1 MDRFPEAFRRFEE
14 VVDVSKIKSFQQLKL
29 AFATWAGRKWKE
41 TPKQVE
47 ALKVEA
53 VRLRLVGAIEV
64 SLEDYLA
71 EKREIDVLYRRVYYA
86 RRRFEYNKAR
96 FDEWSAYLNRV
107 REEAR
112 RKRWRK
118 ELLAEVEKPL
128 LPRLEKAKA
137 RMEHWQ
143 KQWNEA
149 YEKLKAERERFRLKI
164 VKIGRMRL
172 RL

>member
-1 MDRFPEAFRRFEE
+1 MDRFPEAFRRFEQ

-41 TPKQVE
+41 SPLQLQ
-47 ALKVEA
+47 ALRVQAE
-53 VRLRLVGAIEV
+53 RLRLVGAIEV
-64 SLEDYLA
+64 SLEEYLA
-71 EKREIDVLYRRVYYA
+71 EKREIDALYRRVYYA

-96 FDEWSAYLNRV
+96 FDGWSAYLIRV

-118 ELLAEVEKPL
+118 ELLAEVEKPIL
-128 LPRLEKAKA
+128 RYYESAKG
-137 RMEHWQ
+137 RMEFWQ

-149 YEKLKAERERFRLKI
+149 YGRLKRETERFKLKV
-164 VKIGRMRL
+164 VKRG
-172 RL
+172 